1 MLEIA
6 FQVADVQ
13 GLHYYPFRRGQRV
26 IGMHKLIP
34 RNGSPKLD
42 RVSDLPRHIWFLL
55 AVYFVASSA
64 HFIHNAAYIAYYPN
78 MPSWITS
85 DRVYVAWSV
94 VTAVGI
100 GGLVASRQRLHA
112 VAAVLIAV
120 YGALGLDGLAHYTLA
135 LCSEHTFMTNVTIWS
150 EAISGL
156 CLLLASALLVT
167 KQGLRR

>member
-1 MLEIA
+1 
-6 FQVADVQ
+6 
-13 GLHYYPFRRGQRV
+13 
-26 IGMHKLIP
+26 MHKLIP
-34 RNGSPKLD
+34 RNGSLELG
-42 RVSDLPRHIWFLL
+42 RISDLPRHIWFLL

-64 HFIHNAAYIAYYPN
+64 HFVHNAAYIAYYPN

-100 GGLVASRQRLHA
+100 AGLVALRLHA
-112 VAAVLIAV
+112 AAAMFIAV

-156 CLLLASALLVT
+156 CLLVASAVLVT
-167 KQGLRR
+167 KQGLRSLPPSDAA

>member
-1 MLEIA
+1 MCRPERHDLRRRDPAVAANKTIA
-6 FQVADVQ
+6 
-13 GLHYYPFRRGQRV
+13 
-26 IGMHKLIP
+26 
-34 RNGSPKLD
+34 RNGSQKL
-42 RVSDLPRHIWFLL
+42 SQMPHLPRHIWFLL
-55 AVYFVASSA
+55 AVYFIASSA
-64 HFIHNAAYIAYYPN
+64 HFVHNAAYIAYYPN

-100 GGLVASRQRLHA
+100 AGLVASRQRLHA

>member
-1 MLEIA
+1 MCRPERHGLRRRDPAAAANKTIA
-6 FQVADVQ
+6 
-13 GLHYYPFRRGQRV
+13 
-26 IGMHKLIP
+26 
-34 RNGSPKLD
+34 RNGSQKL
-42 RVSDLPRHIWFLL
+42 SQMPHFPRHIWFLL
-55 AVYFVASSA
+55 AVYFIASSA
-64 HFIHNAAYIAYYPN
+64 HFVHNAAYIAYYPN

-156 CLLLASALLVT
+156 CLLLASALLVS
-167 KQGLRR
+167 KQGLRRSPARAT

>member
-1 MLEIA
+1 MCRPERY
-6 FQVADVQ
+6 
-13 GLHYYPFRRGQRV
+13 GLRCRDPAV
-26 IGMHKLIP
+26 VTNKLLP
-34 RNGSPKLD
+34 REGSQKLS
-42 RVSDLPRHIWFLL
+42 RMPHLPRHIWFLL
-55 AVYFVASSA
+55 AVYFIASSA
-64 HFIHNAAYIAYYPN
+64 HFVHNAAYIAYYPN

-100 GGLVASRQRLHA
+100 AGLVASRQRLHA

>member
-1 MLEIA
+1 M
-6 FQVADVQ
+6 
-13 GLHYYPFRRGQRV
+13 Y
-26 IGMHKLIP
+26 KLIS
-34 RNGSPKLD
+34 RD
-42 RVSDLPRHIWFLL
+42 RFLKMGRISDLPRHIWFLL

-64 HFIHNAAYIAYYPN
+64 HFVHNAAYIAYYPN

-100 GGLVASRQRLHA
+100 AGLVALRLRLHA
-112 VAAVLIAV
+112 AAVVFIAV
-120 YGALGLDGLAHYTLA
+120 YGALGLDGLTHYTLA

-156 CLLLASALLVT
+156 CLLVASAVSVT
-167 KQGLRR
+167 EKKF

>member
-1 MLEIA
+1 
-6 FQVADVQ
+6 
-13 GLHYYPFRRGQRV
+13 
-26 IGMHKLIP
+26 MHKLIA
-34 RNGSPKLD
+34 RNGSLKLG
-42 RVSDLPRHIWFLL
+42 RISTLPRHIWFLL

-64 HFIHNAAYIAYYPN
+64 HFVHNAAYIAYYPN
-78 MPSWITS
+78 LPSWITS

-100 GGLVASRQRLHA
+100 AGLVALPLRLHA
-112 VAAVLIAV
+112 AAAVFIAV

-156 CLLLASALLVT
+156 CLLVASAVLVA
-167 KQGLRR
+167 KQGLRHLPPSDAA